1 MKLAVFGATG
11 RTGQILVR
19 DALAQGDEV
28 IALARTPSK
37 LDLQDERLSIVQ
49 GDVQDPQAVERVV
62 AGAEAVISLLGPT
75 TNRPVFAVSRG
86 MQNILEAMRK
96 HGVQRLVVTAGAG
109 VGDPEDRPAL
119 PNRAINLLIRL
130 AARNA
135 YEDMRKTAAS
145 VRASDRDWTIVR
157 APMLVDDEAT
167 GNITVGM
174 VGKGMGMRITRADL
188 AAYALQVAKTGEQL
202 HRAPA
207 ISSER

>member
-37 LDLQDERLSIVQ
+37 LDLQDARLSLVQ
-49 GDVQDPQAVERVV
+49 GDVQDPRAVDQVV
-62 AGAEAVISLLGPT
+62 TGAEAVISVLGPSS
-75 TNRPVFAVSRG
+75 NQPVFAVSKG
-86 MQNILEAMRK
+86 MQNILEAMRR

-119 PNRAINLLIRL
+119 PNRAIHLLIRL
-130 AARNA
+130 ASKNA
-135 YEDMRKTAAS
+135 YEDMRKTVEI
-145 VRASDRDWTIVR
+145 VRASDRDWTVVR
-157 APMLVDDEAT
+157 APMLVDGQAT
-167 GNITVGM
+167 GKIIVSM

-188 AAYALQVAKTGEQL
+188 AAYALQVARSGEQL
-202 HRAPA
+202 RRAPA
-207 ISSER
+207 ISN